1 MDETKEVKTEAKT
14 PEVMLREIETNV
26 EKRVEEKIE
35 SSLVEKID
43 AKFRAAL
50 ADLKPKV
57 EVVGPASELRAV
69 ADQIVAIGK
78 DFMAGGSKRSLNLNG
93 SGAYNVLK
101 SFEKVIADKHDIVAK
116 ARIEYGAGASTRIPV
131 ISTRPARPTRQVEGA
146 TGINGDNTAV
156 QGVTEILPYA
166 YYSEI
171 FVSAENIVQGAANIE
186 AVLPELFGESFA
198 YAMHYGMITGDA
210 TMIGIFANAALT
222 TDVNCDA
229 AGAPTWKDFVN
240 FAGTLKSKAFNPVIV
255 TSATFIGNLLLSTA
269 ASHEGLKMELLT
281 KGSIRGVP
289 VYEDP
294 LAPTTFAGG
303 NVVAVGMDLKNYC
316 FGVAREF
323 QIEPIRA
330 PGTAGVYFQAVGF
343 MNGKPILA
351 ANGYQLKGV

>member
-14 PEVMLREIETNV
+14 PELMLREIETNV

-78 DFMAGGSKRSLNLNG
+78 DFMAGGSKRSLMLNG

-131 ISTRPARPTRQVEGA
+131 ISTRPARPTKQAEGA
-146 TGINGDNTAV
+146 TGIAGDATPV

-198 YAMHYGMITGDA
+198 NAMHYGMVTGDG
-210 TMIGIFANAALT
+210 TMLGIFADASLT
-222 TDVNCDA
+222 SDATCAA
-229 AGAPTWKDFVN
+229 AGAPTWTDLIK
-240 FAGTLKSKAFNPVIV
+240 FAGTLRKKAFSPTIVI
-255 TSATFIGNLLLSTA
+255 SPTFIANLLLSPE
-269 ASHEGLKMELLT
+269 ASFEGLKMELMT

-289 VYEDP
+289 VFEDP
-294 LAPTTFAGG
+294 LAPETFVAGD
-303 NVVAVGMDLKNYC
+303 VVAVGMDLKNYVIA
-316 FGVAREF
+316 VAREM
-323 QIEPIRA
+323 QIEPIRT
-330 PGTAGVYFQAVGF
+330 PGTAGV
-343 MNGKPILA
+343 
-351 ANGYQLKGV
+351 

>member
-1 MDETKEVKTEAKT
+1 MSEEVKAIDPATALNEVRAK
-14 PEVMLREIETNV
+14 
-26 EKRVEEKIE
+26 VEEKVTGALE
-35 SSLVEKID
+35 ARMAELTEKIN
-43 AKFRAAL
+43 AQIRSIAAE
-50 ADLKPKV
+50 LKPKV
-57 EVVGPASELRAV
+57 EVVGPASEMRAV

-78 DFMAGGSKRSLNLNG
+78 DFMAGGSKRSLILNG

-131 ISTRPARPTRQVEGA
+131 ISTRPARPAKQDEGA
-146 TGINGDNTAV
+146 TGIAGDATAV

-198 YAMHYGMITGDA
+198 NAMHYGMVTGDG
-210 TMIGIFANAALT
+210 TMLGVFANATLT
-222 TDVNCDA
+222 SDVICA
-229 AGAPTWKDFVN
+229 VAGAPTWADFVG

-316 FGVAREF
+316 FAVAREM
-323 QIEPIRA
+323 QIEPIRS
-330 PGTAGVYFQAVGF
+330 PGTAGVHFQAVAF
-343 MNGKPILA
+343 MNGRPIIA
-351 ANGYQLKGV
+351 ANGYQLKAV

>member
-1 MDETKEVKTEAKT
+1 MDETKEVKTETRT
-14 PEVMLREIETNV
+14 PELMLREIETNV

-78 DFMAGGSKRSLNLNG
+78 DFMAGGSKRSLILNG

-131 ISTRPARPTRQVEGA
+131 ISTRPARPTKQAEGA
-146 TGINGDNTAV
+146 TGIAGDATAV

-198 YAMHYGMITGDA
+198 NAMHYGMITGDGTMLGLYDNA
-210 TMIGIFANAALT
+210 TLT
-222 TDVNCDA
+222 ADVNCA
-229 AGAPTWKDFVN
+229 VAGAPTWADFVG
-240 FAGTLKSKAFNPVIV
+240 FAGTLKSKAFNPIII
-255 TSATFIGNLLLSTA
+255 TSSTFVGNLLLSTA

-289 VYEDP
+289 VWEDP
-294 LAPTTFAGG
+294 FAGAT
-303 NVVAVGMDLKNYC
+303 NVKGDIVAVGMDPKNY
-316 FGVAREF
+316 VIAMARELV
-323 QIEPIRA
+323 IEPIRT
-330 PGTAGVYFQAVGF
+330 PGTAGVYFQATSF
-343 MNGKPILA
+343 FNGKPILA
-351 ANGYQLKGV
+351 ANGYQLKAV